1 MKVMINQNEKENLIR
16 GIARKLAIE
25 HALPIAA
32 EIDKTSEF
40 PWETIKVFG
49 ENGFLSVLLP
59 ESYGGMDGDI
69 TALCWIIEEIGRVCG
84 SSSLTVLAHSVGL
97 MPIMIAGSDEL
108 KERVYKEVAEKK
120 SLAAFALTEAS
131 AGSDAA
137 AMSTVAEKK
146 GDYYIINGTK
156 TFITNGGVA
165 EFYTIFLKT
174 DPSER
179 TKGIS
184 CVLIE
189 KDREGLIIGK
199 REDKMGMRASPTTSI
214 ILDNVKVPVSNL
226 VGKENE
232 GWPIAMSTLNLS
244 RPAIGALAIGIA
256 QGALDFAIDYANER
270 VQFGQRLRDFQG
282 IQFMLADM
290 ASYIEAARAL
300 VYHTSALLDQKIYE
314 RDKMS
319 AIGVEKLSAM
329 SKCFASDMA
338 MRVTIDAVQILG
350 GYGYIRDFPVE
361 RMMRD
366 AKVTQIFEG
375 SNQVQRIVIAR
386 SLMRRF
392 ST

>member
-1 MKVMINQNEKENLIR
+1 MV
-16 GIARKLAIE
+16 A
-25 HALPIAA
+25 
-32 EIDKTSEF
+32 
-40 PWETIKVFG
+40 V
-49 ENGFLSVLLP
+49 
-59 ESYGGMDGDI
+59 
-69 TALCWIIEEIGRVCG
+69 
-84 SSSLTVLAHSVGL
+84 SL
-97 MPIMIAGSDEL
+97 
-108 KERVYKEVAEKK
+108 KK
-120 SLAAFALTEAS
+120 
-131 AGSDAA
+131 
-137 AMSTVAEKK
+137 K
-146 GDYYIINGTK
+146 
-156 TFITNGGVA
+156 
-165 EFYTIFLKT
+165 
-174 DPSER
+174 
-179 TKGIS
+179 
-184 CVLIE
+184 LIE
-189 KDREGLIIGK
+189 QDREGLIIGK